1 MRLPRRS
8 IKKARIEIIPM
19 IDTIFFLLVF
29 FMISTLS
36 MARYSGLPVN
46 LPKAATGQQP
56 TSESAAVTITPDS
69 KVFIDKQQVAR
80 ENIRSVLQQR
90 LAAKPDLLL
99 LINADEH
106 VEHGLVVEIMD
117 TARQAGVVKM
127 AIAVNP
133 KNRRP

>member
-1 MRLPRRS
+1 MRLPRKHF
-8 IKKARIEIIPM
+8 KKARIEIIPM

-56 TSESAAVTITPDS
+56 ASQSAAVTITPDG
-69 KVFIDKQQVAR
+69 KVFIDKLEVPR
-80 ENIRSVLQQR
+80 ENIRTVLQQR
-90 LAAKPDLLL
+90 LSAQPELLV

-117 TARQAGVVKM
+117 AARQAGVAKM
-127 AIAVNP
+127 AIAVKP
-133 KNRRP
+133 KDRRP

>member
-1 MRLPRRS
+1 MRLPRRV

-56 TSESAAVTITPDS
+56 PSESSAVTIASDG
-69 KVFIDKQQVAR
+69 KVSIDRQEVAR
-80 ENIRSVLQQR
+80 DQIRETLRQR
-90 LAAKPDLLL
+90 LAKNPELLV
-99 LINADEH
+99 LINADER
-106 VEHGLVVEIMD
+106 VEHGVVVEIMD
-117 TARQAGVVKM
+117 AARQAGVAKM
-127 AIAVNP
+127 AIAVKP
-133 KNRRP
+133 KDTRP

>member
-1 MRLPRRS
+1 MRLARRS

-36 MARYSGLPVN
+36 MARYTGLPVN
-46 LPKAATGQQP
+46 LPKAASGQQQP
-56 TSESAAVTITPDS
+56 SESAAITIASDGRVS
-69 KVFIDKQQVAR
+69 IDKQEVPREQV
-80 ENIRSVLQQR
+80 RSILER
-90 LAAKPDLLL
+90 RIAAKPDLLV

-117 TARQAGVVKM
+117 AARQAGVSKM
-127 AIAVNP
+127 AIAVKP
-133 KNRRP
+133 KDSRP